1 MFNFMNS
8 RMGIFILCICGYNT
22 KAAICFS
29 SYFYSVRNGGHAE
42 KYFLAVYF
50 TALPF
55 KRSVVISCL
64 FCFAC

>member
-8 RMGIFILCICGYNT
+8 RMGIFILCIGGYNT

-42 KYFLAVYF
+42 KNI
-50 TALPF
+50 
-55 KRSVVISCL
+55 ISWLYISLHCPL
-64 FCFAC
+64 NGQL